1 MDLNCTYISERPFRI
16 YEFEVKR
23 VNEAKALA
31 LLKKGDE
38 EALSWFIDKYSN
50 YVGTIVSNILKD
62 SMTHE
67 DIEEVTSDVFVT
79 LWQSAENLYP
89 LNLKGYLSRVARS
102 LSMQKL
108 RDKATGLPLDED
120 ILILDDDSEFD
131 RLAQEDQ
138 DEMVRKAVYAMPQPD
153 KEIFL
158 RFYYY
163 CQSVSVI
170 SQQMQMN
177 PSTVKTKL
185 KRGRERLRVI
195 LSKNSKGDDLN
206 ETTYS

>member
-16 YEFEVKR
+16 LEFEVKR

-67 DIEEVTSDVFVT
+67 DVEEVTSDVFVT
-79 LWQSAENLYP
+79 LWQSAEKLYP

-131 RLAQEDQ
+131 RLAQEEQ

-163 CQSVSVI
+163 CQSVSLI
-170 SQQMQMN
+170 SQKMQMN
-177 PSTVKTKL
+177 PSTIKTKL
-185 KRGRERLRVI
+185 RRGRERLRLI
-195 LSKNSKGDDLN
+195 LSNNTKGDDLN
-206 ETTYS
+206 ESTYS

>member
-1 MDLNCTYISERPFRI
+1 M
-16 YEFEVKR
+16 
-23 VNEAKALA
+23 NEAKALA

-38 EALSWFIDKYSN
+38 EALEWFIDKYSN
-50 YVGTIVSNILKD
+50 YVVTIVNSILQG
-62 SMTHE
+62 SMSHE
-67 DIEEVTSDVFVT
+67 DVEEVASDVFVT
-79 LWQSAENLYP
+79 LWRSAQNLYP

-108 RDKATGLPLDED
+108 REKATELPLDED

-131 RLAQEDQ
+131 RLAKEEQ
-138 DEMVRKAVYAMPQPD
+138 DDMVRRAVYAMPQPD

-163 CQSVSVI
+163 CQSVSQI
-170 SQQMQMN
+170 ANEMQMN

-195 LSKNSKGDDLN
+195 LNNNMKGDDQN
-206 ETTYS
+206 ESKYS

>member
-1 MDLNCTYISERPFRI
+1 M
-16 YEFEVKR
+16 
-23 VNEAKALA
+23 NEAKALA
-31 LLKKGDE
+31 LLKKGNE
-38 EALSWFIDKYSN
+38 EALEWFIDKYSA
-50 YVGTIVSNILKD
+50 YVGTVVSNILQG
-62 SMTHE
+62 SMSHE
-67 DIEEVTSDVFVT
+67 DVEEVTSDVFMT

-108 RDKATGLPLDED
+108 REKASELPLDDD

-131 RLAQEDQ
+131 RLAREDQ

-163 CQSVSVI
+163 CQSVSLI
-170 SQQMQMN
+170 ADQMQMN

-195 LSKNSKGDDLN
+195 LSKKMKGDDLN
-206 ETTYS
+206 ESTYS

>member
-1 MDLNCTYISERPFRI
+1 M
-16 YEFEVKR
+16 
-23 VNEAKALA
+23 NEAKALA

-38 EALSWFIDKYSN
+38 EALEWFIDKYSN
-50 YVGTIVSNILKD
+50 YVGTVVSSILQG

-79 LWQSAENLYP
+79 LWQSAEKLYP

-108 RDKATGLPLDED
+108 RDKANELPLDED
-120 ILILDDDSEFD
+120 ILILDDDSEFV
-131 RLAQEDQ
+131 RLAKEDQ

-177 PSTVKTKL
+177 PSTIKTKL
-185 KRGRERLRVI
+185 RRGRERLRLI
-195 LSKNSKGDDLN
+195 LSNNTKGDDLN
-206 ETTYS
+206 ESTYS

>member
-1 MDLNCTYISERPFRI
+1 M
-16 YEFEVKR
+16 
-23 VNEAKALA
+23 NEAKALA

-50 YVGTIVSNILKD
+50 YVGTIVNNILQG

-67 DIEEVTSDVFVT
+67 DVEEVTSDVFVT
-79 LWQSAENLYP
+79 LWQSAEKLYP

-102 LSMQKL
+102 LSMQIL
-108 RDKATGLPLDED
+108 RDKAAELPLDED
-120 ILILDDDSEFD
+120 ILILDDDSDFD
-131 RLAQEDQ
+131 RLAREDR

-170 SQQMQMN
+170 ADQMKMN

-185 KRGRERLRVI
+185 RRGRERLRVI
-195 LSKNSKGDDLN
+195 LSNNSKGDDLN
-206 ETTYS
+206 ESTYS

>member
-1 MDLNCTYISERPFRI
+1 M
-16 YEFEVKR
+16 
-23 VNEAKALA
+23 NEAKALA

-38 EALSWFIDKYSN
+38 EALEWFIDKYSA
-50 YVGTIVSNILKD
+50 YVGTVVSNILQS
-62 SMTHE
+62 SMSHE
-67 DIEEVTSDVFVT
+67 DVEEVTADVFVT
-79 LWQSAENLYP
+79 LWRSAENLYP

-108 RDKATGLPLDED
+108 RDKATELPLDED

-131 RLAQEDQ
+131 RLAREEQ

-158 RFYYY
+158 RFYFY

-170 SQQMQMN
+170 ANQMQMN
-177 PSTVKTKL
+177 PSTIKTKL
-185 KRGRERLRVI
+185 RRGRERLRVI
-195 LSKNSKGDDLN
+195 LSNNSKGDDLH
-206 ETTYS
+206 ESTYS

>member
-1 MDLNCTYISERPFRI
+1 M
-16 YEFEVKR
+16 
-23 VNEAKALA
+23 NEAKALA

-38 EALSWFIDKYSN
+38 EALEWFIDKYSN
-50 YVGTIVSNILKD
+50 YVGTVVSSILQG

-79 LWQSAENLYP
+79 LWQSAEKLYP

-108 RDKATGLPLDED
+108 RDKATELPLDED

-131 RLAQEDQ
+131 RLAREDR

-163 CQSVSVI
+163 CQSVSMI
-170 SQQMQMN
+170 ADQMKMN

-185 KRGRERLRVI
+185 RRGRERLRVI
-195 LSKNSKGDDLN
+195 LSNNSKGDDLN
-206 ETTYS
+206 ESTYS

>member
-1 MDLNCTYISERPFRI
+1 MAVQNND
-16 YEFEVKR
+16 FEVKR

-50 YVGTIVSNILKD
+50 YVGTIVNNILQG

-67 DIEEVTSDVFVT
+67 DVEEVTSDVFVT
-79 LWQSAENLYP
+79 LWQSAEKLYP

-108 RDKATGLPLDED
+108 RDKAAELPLDED

-131 RLAQEDQ
+131 RLAREDR

-170 SQQMQMN
+170 ADQMKMN

-185 KRGRERLRVI
+185 RRGRERLRVI
-195 LSKNSKGDDLN
+195 LSNNSKGDDLN
-206 ETTYS
+206 ESTYS

>member
-1 MDLNCTYISERPFRI
+1 MNGRSE
-16 YEFEVKR
+16 ENFEVKR

-38 EALSWFIDKYSN
+38 EALEWFIDRYSA
-50 YVGTIVSNILKD
+50 YVGTVVSNILQS

-67 DIEEVTSDVFVT
+67 DIEEVTADVFVT
-79 LWQSAENLYP
+79 LWQSAEKLYP

-108 RDKATGLPLDED
+108 RDKAEELPLDED

-138 DEMVRKAVYAMPQPD
+138 DNMVRNAVYSMPQPD

-170 SQQMQMN
+170 AKQMQMN

-195 LSKNSKGDDLN
+195 LSKKTKGDDLN
-206 ETTYS
+206 ESTYS

>member
-1 MDLNCTYISERPFRI
+1 MNGRSE
-16 YEFEVKR
+16 YDFEVKR

-38 EALSWFIDKYSN
+38 EALEWFIDRYSA
-50 YVGTIVSNILKD
+50 YVGTVVSNILQS

-67 DIEEVTSDVFVT
+67 DIEEVTADVFVT
-79 LWQSAENLYP
+79 LWQSAEKLYP

-108 RDKATGLPLDED
+108 RDKAAELPLDED

-138 DEMVRKAVYAMPQPD
+138 DNMVRNAVYSMPQPD

-170 SQQMQMN
+170 AKQMQMN

-195 LSKNSKGDDLN
+195 LSKKTKGDDLN
-206 ETTYS
+206 ESTYS

>member
-1 MDLNCTYISERPFRI
+1 MNGRSEN
-16 YEFEVKR
+16 YLEVRR

-31 LLKKGDE
+31 LLKKGNE
-38 EALSWFIDKYSN
+38 EALEWFIDKYSA
-50 YVGTIVSNILKD
+50 YVGTVVSNLLQS

-67 DIEEVTSDVFVT
+67 DIEEVTADVFVT
-79 LWQSAENLYP
+79 LWQSAERLYP

-108 RDKATGLPLDED
+108 RDKAMELPLDED
-120 ILILDDDSEFD
+120 ILILDEDSEFD

-138 DEMVRKAVYAMPQPD
+138 DNMVRNAVYSMPQPD

-170 SQQMQMN
+170 AKQMQMN

-185 KRGRERLRVI
+185 KRGRERLRLI
-195 LSKNSKGDDLN
+195 LSKKMKGDDLN
-206 ETTYS
+206 ESTYS